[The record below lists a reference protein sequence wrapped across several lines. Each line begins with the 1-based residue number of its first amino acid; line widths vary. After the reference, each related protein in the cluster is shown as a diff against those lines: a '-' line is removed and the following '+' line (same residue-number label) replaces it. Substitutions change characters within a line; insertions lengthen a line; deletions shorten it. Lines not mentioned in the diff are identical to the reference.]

1 MRKSVEI
8 SFGIALNLQIK
19 LGRNYNN
26 VSFLFRQGFCISYLL
41 LITVYHKTKQLET
54 RDIYNAYGSVIWKQL
69 TGCFRLRMS
78 HEAPVK
84 LLATATAVSRL
95 GGSTSNPT
103 CVVFGRRCAQ
113 LIHGGFPD
121 HSVGKESA
129 CNAGDTE
136 DTGLIPGSGRSL
148 GEGNGSPLQYSCLG
162 NPIDRGAWR
171 ATVHRGPKES
181 RT

>member
-84 LLATATAVSRL
+84 LLATATAVS
-95 GGSTSNPT
+95 GWEDQHPT
-103 CVVFGRRCAQ
+103 PLVWFLAEDVLSSFMGAS
-113 LIHGGFPD
+113 LITQWVKNLPAMQETQKTR
-121 HSVGKESA
+121 V
-129 CNAGDTE
+129 
-136 DTGLIPGSGRSL
+136 
-148 GEGNGSPLQYSCLG
+148 
-162 NPIDRGAWR
+162 
-171 ATVHRGPKES
+171 
-181 RT
+181 